1 MRQGS
6 PIDGRP
12 LYAQV
17 RDELTRRVRSGA
29 WRPGMAIPSEHEL
42 AAELGVSQGTV
53 RKALDAMARDNILR
67 RQQGRGTFVREQ
79 TSEDVLFRYFQL
91 FDDDGERIAPEGDG
105 AALSEGPATREEAAR
120 LKLGSKAAVIR
131 LARERL
137 RDGRPFISETIVV
150 PRALFQ
156 GLAAISPVPN
166 TLYDL
171 FQQRFGITVMRADER
186 ITAVAAPRKV
196 AARLGLP
203 AGTPLLHVD
212 RTAFDLD
219 GRPVEWRVSYCH
231 LVGAHYLSRV
241 G

>member
-1 MRQGS
+1 MRPGS

-12 LYAQV
+12 LYVQV
-17 RDELTRRVRSGA
+17 RDELVKRVHTGT
-29 WRPGMAIPSEHEL
+29 WRPGTVLPSEHEL

-79 TSEDVLFRYFQL
+79 TSEDALFRFFQL
-91 FDDDGERIAPEGDG
+91 FDDDGVRITPEGDG
-105 AALSEGPATREEAAR
+105 AAVTHGPATREEAVR
-120 LKLGSKAAVIR
+120 LKLAAKSAVIR
-131 LARERL
+131 LSRERL
-137 RDGRPFISETIVV
+137 RAGRPFICETIIV
-150 PRALFQ
+150 PRAPFA
-156 GLAAISPVPN
+156 GLAAISRVPN

-171 FQQRFGITVMRADER
+171 FQQRFGVTVMRADER

-196 AARLGLP
+196 AARFGLSV
-203 AGTPLLHVD
+203 GSPLLLID
-212 RTAFDLD
+212 RTAFDLE

>member
-17 RDELTRRVRSGA
+17 RAELTRRVRTGA

-79 TSEDVLFRYFQL
+79 TSQDVLFRFFQL
-91 FDDDGERIAPEGDG
+91 FDDGGRRIAPDGDG
-105 AALSEGPATREEAAR
+105 AMLTEGPATREEAAR
-120 LKLGSKAAVIR
+120 LKLGAKAGVIR

-137 RDGRPFISETIVV
+137 RDGRPFICETIVV
-150 PRALFQ
+150 PRALFK
-156 GLAAISPVPN
+156 GLAATSPVPN

-186 ITAVAAPRKV
+186 ITAVPAPRRV
-196 AARLGLP
+196 AARLRL
-203 AGTPLLHVD
+203 ATGTPLLHID

-219 GRPVEWRVSYCH
+219 DRPVEWRVSYCH
-231 LVGAHYLSRV
+231 LVGGHYLSRV

>member
-12 LYAQV
+12 LYVQV
-17 RDELTRRVRSGA
+17 RDLLMERVRTGA
-29 WRPGMAIPSEHEL
+29 WRPGMALPSEHEL

-67 RQQGRGTFVREQ
+67 RQQGRGTFVHEQ
-79 TSEDVLFRYFQL
+79 TSEDVLFRFFQL
-91 FDDDGERIAPEGDG
+91 FDDGGERIAPHGDG
-105 AALSEGPATREEAAR
+105 GALSEGPATRAEASR
-120 LKLGSKAAVIR
+120 LKLAARAAVIR
-131 LARERL
+131 LTRERL
-137 RDGRPFISETIVV
+137 RGGRPFIFETIVV
-150 PRALFQ
+150 PRALFP
-156 GLAAISPVPN
+156 GLAGVSPVPN

-171 FQQRFGITVMRADER
+171 FQRRFGITVMRADER

-196 AARLGLP
+196 AARLEIPPGS
-203 AGTPLLHVD
+203 PLLLVD

-219 GRPVEWRVSYCH
+219 GRPIEWRVSYCH
-231 LVGAHYLSRV
+231 LVGGHYLSRV